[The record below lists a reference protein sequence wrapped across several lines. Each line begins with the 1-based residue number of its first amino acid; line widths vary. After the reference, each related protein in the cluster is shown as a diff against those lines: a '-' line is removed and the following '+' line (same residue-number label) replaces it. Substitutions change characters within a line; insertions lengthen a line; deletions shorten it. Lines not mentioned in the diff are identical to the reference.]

1 MSLQGSKTKG
11 ALKGWGN
18 FGDMTSTPKG
28 ATFTPN
34 SSSASKT
41 RPGMDNSAFKQFQ
54 EAAKQKA
61 DRSALRYIIECL
73 TEIIETLL
81 QGSDT
86 EGAAGDQQ
94 EADGE

>member
-1 MSLQGSKTKG
+1 
-11 ALKGWGN
+11 
-18 FGDMTSTPKG
+18 
-28 ATFTPN
+28 
-34 SSSASKT
+34 
-41 RPGMDNSAFKQFQ
+41 MDNSAFKQFQ

-81 QGSDT
+81 QGSDI

>member
-1 MSLQGSKTKG
+1 MYFREYKCTVYTRTNYIVSLQGSKTKG

-28 ATFTPN
+28 ATPAPN

-41 RPGMDNSAFKQFQ
+41 RPGMDNSTFAQFR

-61 DRSALRYIIECL
+61 DR
-73 TEIIETLL
+73 
-81 QGSDT
+81 
-86 EGAAGDQQ
+86 
-94 EADGE
+94 